1 MEPNN
6 NNITQTQT
14 LVEPEPEPLFTAANI
29 RILSTILGLILVSL
43 AVYRFLDW

>member
-1 MEPNN
+1 MEP